1 MNDILLIALYL
12 LGIIQGLVFGY
23 IKWGPESN
31 FKKGFVDGLSLK
43 FIWSKK

>member
-23 IKWGPESN
+23 IKWAPESN